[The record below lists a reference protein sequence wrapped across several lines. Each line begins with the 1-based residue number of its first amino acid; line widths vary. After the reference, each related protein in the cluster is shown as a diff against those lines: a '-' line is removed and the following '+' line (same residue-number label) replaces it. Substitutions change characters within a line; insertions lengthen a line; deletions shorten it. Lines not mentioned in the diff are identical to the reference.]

1 MDNLQQEYLDLG
13 YIITEIEGVYYVQ
26 KQETFRTS
34 ETIAMPE
41 LRNKGWD
48 NNIRAQ

>member
-26 KQETFRTS
+26 KQEATGNS
-34 ETIAMPE
+34 EKITMPA
-41 LRNKGWD
+41 LRDKGRD
-48 NNIRAQ
+48 DSCST